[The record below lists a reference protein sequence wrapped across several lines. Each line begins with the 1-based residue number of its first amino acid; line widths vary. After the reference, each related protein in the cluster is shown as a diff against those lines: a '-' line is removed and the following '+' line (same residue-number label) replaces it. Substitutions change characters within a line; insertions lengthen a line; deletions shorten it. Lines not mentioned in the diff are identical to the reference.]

1 MNAAG
6 TINDN
11 VVKATRFY
19 NGGDGTGNQYPST
32 SKVPFVTSGICVFKR
47 DGRAP
52 TIDVDTKERRV
63 DTDLQGV
70 VKFETTIDVY
80 EEERLGKY
88 AKRRCEQC
96 GCNYR

>member
-1 MNAAG
+1 M
-6 TINDN
+6 
-11 VVKATRFY
+11 
-19 NGGDGTGNQYPST
+19 
-32 SKVPFVTSGICVFKR
+32 PFVTSGICVFKR

-88 AKRRCEQC
+88 SKANAVPQNVV
-96 GCNYR
+96 CNYRWSNFY

>member
-88 AKRRCEQC
+88 SKRRRSS
-96 GCNYR
+96 CNYR